1 MKQEVKYKKIYN
13 FSFFV
18 SIQIIIVRIQENI
31 IIDIHLSQLD
41 SPFPFS
47 VLTSSGTFKLPVIML
62 AQS

>member
-13 FSFFV
+13 FGFFV

-41 SPFPFS
+41 SPFSPARHS
-47 VLTSSGTFKLPVIML
+47 Y
-62 AQS
+62 QSII